1 MCAFVVG
8 SGEALGPG
16 TAGSQDGSH
25 TLLQAVDRVI
35 AIVRQFN
42 ALAAS
47 LDLQRSDAL

>member
-1 MCAFVVG
+1 MDQ
-8 SGEALGPG
+8 ELRILKRDH
-16 TAGSQDGSH
+16 TL
-25 TLLQAVDRVI
+25 TLLQAVDGVI